1 MNSSK
6 AGKMHFSFIT
16 FDAVS
21 TVFSFFTSIAVTLPL
36 SLILFAY
43 VNKKVHSDSKLA
55 SFAKKSV

>member
-1 MNSSK
+1 
-6 AGKMHFSFIT
+6 MHFSFTI

-36 SLILFAY
+36 SLMLFAY